1 MQRESFKLDDRYL
14 KESGIVFISGIQALA
29 RLPLEQRR
37 LDDQAGLNT
46 GGFISGYRGSP
57 LGGFDQELWRQR
69 ELLDAQHVV
78 FEPGLNEELAATAVW
93 GSQQVGLFPGARHEG
108 VFGLWYGKAP
118 GLDRACDA
126 LRHGN
131 SAGTSPNG
139 GVLVV
144 VGDDHGCKSST
155 LPSHSE
161 YAFMDLG
168 MPILNPA
175 DVQDVL
181 DFGVF
186 GWALSRFSGS
196 WVGLIALADTMDSAA
211 TIKVG
216 ADRHRFVQPL
226 APADVHIRL
235 EDQPLAQEARA
246 EEKRTRAIAF
256 VRANGINRVFG
267 LTARG
272 ATGKGKARLG
282 IVTAGK
288 AYLDVRQ
295 ALAESGLIGE
305 KALED
310 EGIAILKLGMTWPL
324 DDVAVREFAQRVD
337 TLLVIEEKRGFI
349 EDQLKTLLYG
359 QPDCPT
365 ILGKRDARGRS
376 LLPAAGELDTA
387 RVAEAIHSIAPLTD
401 RTGAKDYPGELAAQR
416 GLLSSVTESATNART
431 PLFCAGCSHNR
442 STRVPEGSRAS
453 AGIGCH
459 YMAQWMDR
467 ETYTVTQMGG
477 EGANWIGQAPF
488 TDESHIFVNLG
499 DGTYY
504 HSGLLA
510 IRASVAAG
518 VNVTYKILFNDAV
531 AMTGGQPIDGPLS
544 VADMIA
550 QLRAEGI
557 DRIEVVSVDPKQHGD
572 LDVPVHPR
580 EELDA
585 VQRMLREISG
595 CSVLI
600 YEQTCATELRR
611 RRKRGEA
618 EDPNVRVVINDAVC
632 EGCGD
637 CSVVSSCVA
646 VEPLETEFGI
656 KRAINQTSCNK
667 DLSCIDGFCPSFVQ
681 IEGAALKRSSGIDVD
696 LDALRAGLA
705 EPEIAPTGNILIT
718 GVGGTGIVTLSA
730 LLGTAAHLDGKAVS
744 TLDMTGL
751 AQKGGAVFGHV
762 RIAANAGE
770 LHTPRIAPAR
780 ADLLLACDL
789 VTASSREALEL
800 ASPEKTMCVVNT
812 HVAPT
817 SDFVLRQQ
825 SDVQGWQRLRRL
837 ARLSK
842 HVFRVDA
849 NAHAETLLGDAICAN
864 VFMLGYAFQRGGVPL
879 SLDAIEAA
887 IEINGVAVAA
897 NLAAF
902 NYGRLAVARPE
913 GLPDAVALSTEA
925 MQPKRSA
932 TPAELIEERLEY
944 LTRYQ
949 NRAYADRYAALLAR
963 ITAAEQRARPGSRAL
978 TQAIA
983 ESYFKLL
990 AYKDEYEVARLYSD
1004 GAFQRK
1010 LAAQFEPGGRIKV
1023 YLAPPLISRIDA
1035 ATGRP
1040 RKRAFGGWVLKLFR
1054 VLAKAKGLRGHWFDP
1069 FGWTRERKQERW
1081 QIEHFEKIVDELLN
1095 TLDRQNLAMAVDIAA
1110 LPAEV
1115 RGFGP
1120 VKAAALDRMLARED
1134 ELMERYREPPAP
1146 ITIFDPATQRD
1157 AA

>member
-1 MQRESFKLDDRYL
+1 MKRETFKLDDRYL
-14 KESGIVFISGIQALA
+14 KETGIVFISGIQALA

-37 LDDQAGLNT
+37 LDDDAGLNT

-57 LGGFDQELWRQR
+57 LGGLDKELWRQH
-69 ELLDAQHVV
+69 ELLEAQHVV

-93 GSQQVGLFPGARHEG
+93 GSQQVGLFPGAKHDG
-108 VFGLWYGKAP
+108 VFGLWYAKAP

-186 GWALSRFSGS
+186 GWALSRFTGS

-211 TIKVG
+211 TVNVG
-216 ADRHRFVQPL
+216 ADRHRFVEPL

-235 EDQPLAQEARA
+235 EDDSLEQEARTG
-246 EEKRTRAIAF
+246 EKHTRAVAF
-256 VRANGINRVFG
+256 ARANGINRVFG
-267 LTARG
+267 HTG
-272 ATGKGKARLG
+272 AGASGKARLG

-305 KALED
+305 QALED
-310 EGIAILKLGMTWPL
+310 EGIAILKFGMTWPL
-324 DDVAVREFAQRVD
+324 DELAVREFAQRVD
-337 TLLVIEEKRGFI
+337 TLLVVEEKRGFI

-359 QPDCPT
+359 RPDAPS
-365 ILGKRDARGRS
+365 ILGKFDAQGRS
-376 LLPAAGELDTA
+376 LLPAAGELNTA
-387 RVAEAIHSIAPLTD
+387 QVTAAIHAIVPLTP
-401 RTGAKDYPGELAAQR
+401 RPGAGDYRGELAAQQC
-416 GLLSSVTESATNART
+416 LLSSVTESAKRARV
-431 PLFCAGCSHNR
+431 PLFCAGCPHNR

-459 YMAQWMDR
+459 YMAVWMDR
-467 ETYTVTQMGG
+467 ATDTVTQMGG

-499 DGTYY
+499 DGTYF

-510 IRASVAAG
+510 IRAAVSAG
-518 VNVTYKILFNDAV
+518 VNITYKILFNDVA
-531 AMTGGQPIDGPLS
+531 AMTGAQPIDGSLS
-544 VADMIA
+544 VADLVA

-557 DRIEVVSVDPKQHGD
+557 DRIEVVSVDPQRHSG
-572 LDVPVHPR
+572 LTVPVHPR

-585 VQRMLREISG
+585 VQRMLREVSG
-595 CSVLI
+595 CTVLI

-637 CSVVSSCVA
+637 CSVASSCVA
-646 VEPLETEFGI
+646 VEPLETEFGT

-681 IEGAALKRSSGIDVD
+681 IEGAALKRNSGIDMD

-705 EPEIAPTGNILIT
+705 EPEIAATGNILIT

-762 RIAANAGE
+762 RIAANSAE

-800 ASPEKTMCVVNT
+800 ASPDRTLCVVNT

-842 HVFRVDA
+842 QVARVDA
-849 NAHAETLLGDAICAN
+849 NARTEMLLGDATSAN
-864 VFMLGYAFQRGGVPL
+864 VFMLGYAFQQGGVPL
-879 SLDAIEAA
+879 SLGAIEAA
-887 IEINGVAVAA
+887 IEINGAAVAA

-902 NYGRLAVARPE
+902 NYGRLAAARPE
-913 GLPDAVALSTEA
+913 ELPDAVAPSTEA

-944 LTRYQ
+944 LTKYQ
-949 NRAYADRYAALLAR
+949 NRTYADRYAALLAR

-983 ESYFKLL
+983 QSYFKLL

-1010 LAAQFEPGGRIKV
+1010 LEAQFETGGRIKV
-1023 YLAPPLISRIDA
+1023 YLAPPLISRLDPN
-1035 ATGRP
+1035 TGRP

-1069 FGWTRERKQERW
+1069 FGWTDERRQERW
-1081 QIEHFEKIVDELLN
+1081 QIEHFKKIVDELLN
-1095 TLDRQNLAMAVDIAA
+1095 SLDRQNLAIAVDIAT
-1110 LPAEV
+1110 LPVEV

-1120 VKAAALDRMLARED
+1120 VKAAALERMLVREE
-1134 ELMERYREPPAP
+1134 ELLERYREPPAP
-1146 ITIFDPATQRD
+1146 IRIFDPATQRD

>member
-14 KESGIVFISGIQALA
+14 KESGVVFISGIQALA

-37 LDDQAGLNT
+37 VDALAGLNT

-57 LGGFDQELWRQR
+57 LGGLDKELWRQHK
-69 ELLDAQHVV
+69 LLDAQHVV

-93 GSQQVGLFPGARHEG
+93 GSQQVGLFPGAKHDG

-168 MPILNPA
+168 MPVLNPA

-186 GWALSRFSGS
+186 GWALSRFTGS
-196 WVGLIALADTMDSAA
+196 WVGFIALADTMDSAA
-211 TIKVG
+211 TVKVG
-216 ADRHRFVQPL
+216 ADRHRFVEPL
-226 APADVHIRL
+226 DQADVHIRL
-235 EDQPLAQEARA
+235 NDQPLAQESRA

-256 VRANGINRVFG
+256 ARANRINKV
-267 LTARG
+267 LG
-272 ATGKGKARLG
+272 ATGRTKLG

-295 ALAESGLIGE
+295 AFAENGLINDQD
-305 KALED
+305 LED

-324 DDVAVREFAQRVD
+324 DEAAMRTFAQRID
-337 TLLVIEEKRGFI
+337 TLLVVEEKRGFI

-359 QPDCPT
+359 QPGAPA
-365 ILGKRDARGRS
+365 ILGKRDAQGQS
-376 LLPAAGELDTA
+376 LLPASGELDTA
-387 RVAEAIHSIAPLTD
+387 QVAAAIHSIVPLGQRAGSD
-401 RTGAKDYPGELAAQR
+401 DYLSELGAQR
-416 GLLSSVTESATNART
+416 CLLGSVTESAGSART
-431 PLFCAGCSHNR
+431 PLFCAGCPHNR

-467 ETYTVTQMGG
+467 ETHTVTQMGG

-510 IRASVAAG
+510 IRAAVAAG

-557 DRIEVVSVDPKQHGD
+557 DRIEVVSVDPQRHRD

-580 EELDA
+580 EDLDA
-585 VQRMLREISG
+585 VQRTLREVSG

-618 EDPNVRVVINDAVC
+618 EDPDLRVVINDAVC

-646 VEPLETEFGI
+646 VEPLQTEFGT
-656 KRAINQTSCNK
+656 KRTINQTVCNK
-667 DLSCIDGFCPSFVQ
+667 DLSCIDGFCPAFVQ
-681 IEGAALKRSSGIDVD
+681 IEGAALKTGNGLDVD
-696 LDALRAGLA
+696 LEALRAGMSEPAVA
-705 EPEIAPTGNILIT
+705 ETGNILIT

-730 LLGTAAHLDGKAVS
+730 LLGTAAHLDGKAVT

-762 RIAANAGE
+762 RIATDAGE

-789 VTASSREALEL
+789 VTASSRESLEL
-800 ASPEKTMCVVNT
+800 ASPEKTLCVVNT

-825 SDVQGWQRLRRL
+825 VDVQGWQRLRRL

-842 HVFRVDA
+842 QVARVDA
-849 NAHAETLLGDAICAN
+849 NAHAEALLGDTISAN
-864 VFMLGYAFQRGGVPL
+864 VFMLGFAFQQGGLPL
-879 SLDAIEAA
+879 SLGAIEAA
-887 IEINGVAVAA
+887 IEINGAAVAA

-902 NYGRLAVARPE
+902 HYGRLASARPE
-913 GLPDAVALSTEA
+913 ALPDVLTPRTDA

-932 TPAELIEERLEY
+932 TPTELIEERIDY

-949 NRAYADRYAALLAR
+949 NHAYADRYAALVER
-963 ITAAEQRARPGSRAL
+963 ITVAEQRARPGSRAL
-978 TQAIA
+978 TQAVA

-1004 GAFQRK
+1004 GSFQRK
-1010 LAAQFEPGGRIKV
+1010 LAAQFETGGRMKV
-1023 YLAPPLISRIDA
+1023 YLAPPLISRLDP

-1040 RKRAFGGWVLKLFR
+1040 RKRAFGGWVLRLFR
-1054 VLAKAKGLRGHWFDP
+1054 VLAKAKALRGHWFDP
-1069 FGWTRERKQERW
+1069 FGWTADRKQERW
-1081 QIEHFEKIVDELLN
+1081 QIDHFEKVVDQLLN
-1095 TLDRQNLAMAVDIAA
+1095 TLDRQNLAVAVDIAT
-1110 LPAEV
+1110 LPDQV

-1120 VKAAALDRMLARED
+1120 VKAAALERMLVHED

-1146 ITIFDPATQRD
+1146 IRIFDPASQRD

>member
-1 MQRESFKLDDRYL
+1 MIGE
-14 KESGIVFISGIQALA
+14 QALA
-29 RLPLEQRR
+29 
-37 LDDQAGLNT
+37 
-46 GGFISGYRGSP
+46 
-57 LGGFDQELWRQR
+57 
-69 ELLDAQHVV
+69 
-78 FEPGLNEELAATAVW
+78 
-93 GSQQVGLFPGARHEG
+93 
-108 VFGLWYGKAP
+108 
-118 GLDRACDA
+118 
-126 LRHGN
+126 
-131 SAGTSPNG
+131 
-139 GVLVV
+139 
-144 VGDDHGCKSST
+144 
-155 LPSHSE
+155 
-161 YAFMDLG
+161 
-168 MPILNPA
+168 
-175 DVQDVL
+175 
-181 DFGVF
+181 
-186 GWALSRFSGS
+186 
-196 WVGLIALADTMDSAA
+196 
-211 TIKVG
+211 
-216 ADRHRFVQPL
+216 
-226 APADVHIRL
+226 
-235 EDQPLAQEARA
+235 
-246 EEKRTRAIAF
+246 
-256 VRANGINRVFG
+256 
-267 LTARG
+267 
-272 ATGKGKARLG
+272 
-282 IVTAGK
+282 
-288 AYLDVRQ
+288 
-295 ALAESGLIGE
+295 
-305 KALED
+305 D
-310 EGIAILKLGMTWPL
+310 EGIAILKFGMTWPL
-324 DDVAVREFAQRVD
+324 DKVAVREFAQRVD
-337 TLLVIEEKRGFI
+337 TLLVVEEKRGFI

-359 QPDCPT
+359 QPDAPS
-365 ILGKRDARGRS
+365 ILGKRDAQGRS
-376 LLPAAGELDTA
+376 LLPAAGELNTA
-387 RVAEAIHSIAPLTD
+387 QVAAAIHAIVPLTP
-401 RTGAKDYPGELAAQR
+401 RPGAGDYRGELAAQQC
-416 GLLSSVTESATNART
+416 LLSSVTESAKRARI
-431 PLFCAGCSHNR
+431 PLFCAGCPHNR

-459 YMAQWMDR
+459 YMAVWMDR
-467 ETYTVTQMGG
+467 ATDTVTQMGG

-499 DGTYY
+499 DGTYF

-510 IRASVAAG
+510 IRAAVSAG
-518 VNVTYKILFNDAV
+518 VNVTYKILFNDVA
-531 AMTGGQPIDGPLS
+531 AMTGAQPIEGSLS
-544 VADMIA
+544 VADLIA

-557 DRIEVVSVDPKQHGD
+557 DRIEVVSVDPQRHSA

-580 EELDA
+580 EDLDA
-585 VQRMLREISG
+585 VQRILREVPG
-595 CSVLI
+595 CTVLI

-618 EDPNVRVVINDAVC
+618 EDPNVRVMINDAVC

-637 CSVVSSCVA
+637 CSVASSCVA
-646 VEPLETEFGI
+646 VEPLETEFGT

-681 IEGAALKRSSGIDVD
+681 IEGAALKRNSGIDVD

-705 EPEIAPTGNILIT
+705 EPEIAATGNILIT

-762 RIAANAGE
+762 RIAASSAE

-800 ASPEKTMCVVNT
+800 ASPDRTLCVVNT

-837 ARLSK
+837 ARLAK
-842 HVFRVDA
+842 QVARVDA
-849 NAHAETLLGDAICAN
+849 NASTETLLGEATCAN
-864 VFMLGYAFQRGGVPL
+864 VFMLGYAFQLGAVPL
-879 SLDAIEAA
+879 SLGAIEAA
-887 IEINGVAVAA
+887 IEINGAAVAA

-902 NYGRLAVARPE
+902 NYGRLAAARPE
-913 GLPDAVALSTEA
+913 DLPDAVAPSIEA

-944 LTRYQ
+944 LTKYQ
-949 NRAYADRYAALLAR
+949 NRAYADRYAELLAR

-1010 LAAQFEPGGRIKV
+1010 LAAQFEIGGRIKV
-1023 YLAPPLISRIDA
+1023 FLAPPLISRRDPN
-1035 ATGRP
+1035 TGRP
-1040 RKRAFGGWVLKLFR
+1040 RKRAFGGWVLKLFS

-1069 FGWTRERKQERW
+1069 FGWTDERKQERW
-1081 QIEHFEKIVDELLN
+1081 QIDHFEQIVDELLN
-1095 TLDRQNLAMAVDIAA
+1095 SLDRQNLAIAVDIAT

-1120 VKAAALDRMLARED
+1120 VKAAALERMLVREE

-1146 ITIFDPATQRD
+1146 IRIFDPATERD